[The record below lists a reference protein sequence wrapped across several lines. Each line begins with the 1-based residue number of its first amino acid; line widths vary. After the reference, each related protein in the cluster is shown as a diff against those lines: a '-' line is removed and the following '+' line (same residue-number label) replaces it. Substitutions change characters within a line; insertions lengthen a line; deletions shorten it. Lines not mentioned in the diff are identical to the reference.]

1 MRCSGSFIA
10 LLALFHS
17 LNGASAADSLPS
29 RSKLKARSAPLPP
42 PPPPAPPPPDGGSQL
57 STYVTF
63 HDSAGTP
70 IQIYK
75 KTWDKI
81 VKDTPLEPMD
91 LSPAEAMHKEREMNG
106 RVSSGGINSYY

>member
-1 MRCSGSFIA
+1 MPCSSG
-10 LLALFHS
+10 LLALLLFHIFD
-17 LNGASAADSLPS
+17 GAAAAGSLPS
-29 RSKLKARSAPLPP
+29 RSKLKAKSAPLPP
-42 PPPPAPPPPDGGSQL
+42 PPPPPPPDGGSQL

-70 IQIYK
+70 IQLYK

-91 LSPAEAMHKEREMNG
+91 QGWLRGSPRDG
-106 RVSSGGINSYY
+106 